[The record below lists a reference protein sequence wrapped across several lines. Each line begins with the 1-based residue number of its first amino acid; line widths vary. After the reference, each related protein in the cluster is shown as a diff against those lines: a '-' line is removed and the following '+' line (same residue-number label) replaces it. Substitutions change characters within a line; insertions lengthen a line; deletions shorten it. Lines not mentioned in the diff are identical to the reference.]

1 MDFIIVKILM
11 YVLSAMWGVRIC
23 DKYGYEC
30 LVEFI
35 LFITITCLIV
45 SMYM

>member
-11 YVLSAMWGVRIC
+11 YVFSAMWGVRIC
-23 DKYGYEC
+23 DKYGDEC
-30 LVEFI
+30 LFEFI

-45 SMYM
+45 SIYM